1 MHHVQGYDGL
11 TQQFEKVNL
20 KEVFGKIVICDGIL
34 IFDYSIIFKIIQ
46 PFLLKNIFEKS
57 DC

>member
-1 MHHVQGYDGL
+1 MHLVGVQGYDGL

-34 IFDYSIIFKIIQ
+34 ITA
-46 PFLLKNIFEKS
+46 PKNNLDDK
-57 DC
+57 

>member
-1 MHHVQGYDGL
+1 MHLVGVHGYDGL

-34 IFDYSIIFKIIQ
+34 ITA
-46 PFLLKNIFEKS
+46 PKNILDDK
-57 DC
+57 